1 MPLQRAEAQHGTAAV
16 CARQLYAPASQTGA
30 GHPLAHRLI
39 FRYDVSERLTRVP
52 AAGGGEGGQ
61 GSPAPPLSAGP
72 ELRTRTSLHSQDC
85 KRRIKLFGRGT
96 QTLCS
101 PPSPLSA
108 PSGDRNASPSCC
120 RASPASHRTPSPPL
134 PGGHLLPRAGPPL
147 TLPLLPS
154 LPPRSA
160 LTRGA
165 ARPPGRSCLSGSA
178 EPRQRGRGAA
188 ALPGWARGAGGRGR
202 GSRAGGCRAAGPYL
216 LLREGGGRLRRCR
229 RSRGSFAIM

>member
-1 MPLQRAEAQHGTAAV
+1 MRAQ
-16 CARQLYAPASQTGA
+16 QLYAPASQTGA

-52 AAGGGEGGQ
+52 AAGGRRGQ
-61 GSPAPPLSAGP
+61 GSRFLRDRSSAHAPLS
-72 ELRTRTSLHSQDC
+72 TR
-85 KRRIKLFGRGT
+85 KRRMKLFGRGT
-96 QTLCS
+96 ETLCS

-108 PSGDRNASPSCC
+108 PTGDRNVSPSCC
-120 RASPASHRTPSPPL
+120 RANPASHRTPSPPL

-147 TLPLLPS
+147 TLS
-154 LPPRSA
+154 LPP
-160 LTRGA
+160 
-165 ARPPGRSCLSGSA
+165 SA
-178 EPRQRGRGAA
+178 ERTHPRRGAA
-188 ALPGWARGAGGRGR
+188 ARSLMPVRQRGAAAARARSSGAPRVGAGWARGAGEKGGR